1 MPKCPPNQTYNRT
14 LKACRDKK
22 KVGRKTIAVKAKAK
36 SVTPKAKSVTP
47 KAKSA
52 TPKAKSVTPKAKAPS
67 ARKVTFEF
75 SVTLKSSTRYSSM
88 NDFKKVVIDD
98 VIDWYESEGADL
110 QMNNL
115 KITYNG
121 KSEFSGSYTLNP
133 EENPKYD
140 PQFEIATFVDNDEDG
155 NHPIKIGRTD
165 YFVMGKLISVNG
177 VKYED

>member
-1 MPKCPPNQTYNRT
+1 MPKCPPEQTYNRT

-36 SVTPKAKSVTP
+36 SV
-47 KAKSA
+47 

-88 NDFKKVVIDD
+88 NDFKKVVVDD

-140 PQFEIATFVDNDEDG
+140 PQFEIATFVDHDEDG